1 MDKHIYEVGVRI
13 KQIRKKTGLNQTDF
27 AKLIGATL
35 PAVSNWETGKNLPN
49 NERLK
54 AISQIGEISVDE
66 LLHGNKKLYLS
77 EAIEKELNSAA
88 NFLKS
93 EYLLKYKNTLTKRII
108 LDLEKYNSL
117 QELSYKEIDAF
128 VKKEVENY
136 ALNAFTD
143 TEDMVLSVIDELYHL
158 TSKIKLY
165 TGKVLPSSDMKVDE
179 IDIEIAEKVIE
190 YLDEASKKINQLEI

>member
-143 TEDMVLSVIDELYHL
+143 TEDMVSSLIDELYHL

-165 TGKVLPSSDMKVDE
+165 TGKVLPFSDMKVDE